1 MRLGTKLLIISEL
14 VLLILVV
21 VILLPVR
28 NEMRQQVIGDMQNE
42 LRAIAA
48 TAALQID
55 GDTHHRAVTSGDPE
69 STEFQAIRDVL
80 VDVRESNSPQE
91 QPQLAL
97 TAENIYTFYRS
108 ESGGLRFGV
117 MTQDPFL
124 GDPYDV
130 LPHQAMSLA
139 SGMPYASE
147 LYTDE
152 YGKWISAVAPIRNSA
167 DEIVGLLEIN
177 RHAEAYF
184 ARYDNV
190 ILLTSAI
197 AVVGLVI
204 SSLLGYFVLRWLILR
219 PVKQIHDG
227 MEALGRHEFSHRVD
241 INSQDEFQKLADTL
255 NNLFGQLNIAR
266 SIQSNF
272 VPKQL
277 PQSDQYHLA
286 CRSDPCDATG
296 GDYID
301 AFKIDEDRLAIIV
314 ADVTGHGL
322 GPSLLMASCRS
333 ALKALAS
340 IGLEPGDLL
349 QRLEEQLINDLHDG
363 RFITMVYGIL
373 ENDGTFT
380 YANAGHGPAMVVSD
394 QAVKQL
400 GSHRPPLGILFDVP
414 EGEPSPFA
422 QRETTINLTSG
433 DRILFT
439 SDGLSEA
446 QDLGDEQFGTS
457 RIAHIAG
464 DSRITPDQVITSLHT
479 AMVSHLNGREVNDDV
494 TMLCVDRM

>member
-1 MRLGTKLLIISEL
+1 MRLGTKLLLISEL
-14 VLLILVV
+14 VLLVLVV
-21 VILLPVR
+21 VILIPVR
-28 NEMRQQVIGDMQNE
+28 NEMRQQVIGDLQNE

-55 GDTHHRAVTSGDPE
+55 GDVHHQAVLSGNPA
-69 STEFQAIRDVL
+69 SAEFQAVRDVL
-80 VDVRESNSPQE
+80 MDVRVSNSPPE
-91 QPQLAL
+91 QPHLAL
-97 TAENIYTFYRS
+97 SADNIYTFYSS

-152 YGKWISAVAPIRNSA
+152 YGNWISAVAPIRNSA

-190 ILLTSAI
+190 VLLTTAI
-197 AVVGLVI
+197 AVVGLLI
-204 SSLLGYFVLRWLILR
+204 SSLLGYVVLRWLILR
-219 PVKQIHDG
+219 PVQQIHDG

-241 INSQDEFQKLADTL
+241 IQSRDEFQKLADTL

-266 SIQSNF
+266 SIQSSF

-277 PQSDQYHLA
+277 PQSDQYSLA

-301 AFKIDEDRLAIIV
+301 AFKIDDERMAIIV

-333 ALKALAS
+333 ALRALAS
-340 IGLEPGDLL
+340 TGLGPGDLL
-349 QRLEEQLINDLHDG
+349 ERLEAQLINDLHDG
-363 RFITMVYGIL
+363 RFITMIYGIL
-373 ENDGTFT
+373 EKDGTFT
-380 YANAGHGPAMVVSD
+380 YANAGHGPAMIVSD
-394 QAVKQL
+394 QSVKHL
-400 GSHRPPLGILFDVP
+400 AAHRTPLGIVFDVP
-414 EGEPSPFA
+414 KGQPSPFPE
-422 QRETTINLTSG
+422 RETTIQLNSG

-446 QDLGDEQFGTS
+446 QDHGDEHFGTT

-464 DSRITPDQVITSLHT
+464 DSRITPDQVITGLHT
-479 AMVSHLNGREVNDDV
+479 AMVTHLDGREVNDDV
-494 TMLCVDRM
+494 TMLCVDRV